1 MVWGF
6 IFLSH
11 RMVLSRTL
19 IDSGGIPSEEYDR
32 LKAKA
37 LG

>member
-1 MVWGF
+1 MWGF
-6 IFLSH
+6 IFVSY

-19 IDSGGIPSEEYDR
+19 IYSGGIPSEEYDR